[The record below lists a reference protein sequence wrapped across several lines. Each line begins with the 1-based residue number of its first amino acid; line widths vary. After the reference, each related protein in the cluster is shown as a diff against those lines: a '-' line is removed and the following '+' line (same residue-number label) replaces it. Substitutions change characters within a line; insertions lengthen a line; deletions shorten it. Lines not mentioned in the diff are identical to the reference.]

1 MILNVRKIRRILSQ
15 KFRRAFF
22 CASANFQTFMQNN
35 EPSESSSGG
44 KSLSRLQNRNVFVL
58 GLAFLLLYTA
68 FQTMNGILQ
77 VFNNL

>member
-1 MILNVRKIRRILSQ
+1 MILKTCKLRRILTQ

-22 CASANFQTFMQNN
+22 YARATLQTFLKDDQH
-35 EPSESSSGG
+35 SESSSRG

-77 VFNNL
+77 V